1 MDCIVHG
8 AAKSWTQ
15 LSNFHFQRLE
25 EKDLER
31 EVEKKM
37 GSVGEA
43 NSSLLSDFQYPLKCF
58 LITLLGSV

>member
-8 AAKSWTQ
+8 AAKSRTQ
-15 LSNFHFQRLE
+15 LSDFQRLE